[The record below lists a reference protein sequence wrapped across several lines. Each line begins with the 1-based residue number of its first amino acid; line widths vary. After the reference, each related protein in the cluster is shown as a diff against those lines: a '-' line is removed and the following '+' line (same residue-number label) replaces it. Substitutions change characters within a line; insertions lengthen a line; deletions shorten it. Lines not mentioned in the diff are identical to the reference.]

1 VNNNCLLATGQTAY
15 CVKSVCTCQNGYQ
28 PNQDGTEC
36 IRIRRKFKNHMEK
49 ALDSLHKPSRSF
61 RFYDLKVT
69 VYLYYSVQNNS
80 QKQQFLPIQ
89 NIHLFPYDNV
99 IMWLYSI
106 SQLKGT

>member
-1 VNNNCLLATGQTAY
+1 
-15 CVKSVCTCQNGYQ
+15 
-28 PNQDGTEC
+28 
-36 IRIRRKFKNHMEK
+36 MEK